1 MNNPKKYQEIYAFID
16 SQNLNLGTSK
26 DIYNGVGQKIYTG
39 WKLDFGKF
47 RIYLKDKFRVNQ
59 AFLFLGY
66 MPEHKKLYSILK
78 YQGYNIIFKPTIKD
92 PNGKAKGN
100 VDAELVLHSA
110 AIEFPNYQKAL
121 VVSSDGDFY
130 CLYDY
135 LEKHNKL
142 ATIILPNR
150 KTASTLLNRFI
161 SYQYELVR
169 DRAKVE
175 KL

>member
-1 MNNPKKYQEIYAFID
+1 MSTQNKYPEIYAFID

-26 DIYNGVGQKIYTG
+26 DIYNAIGQRIYTG
-39 WKLDFGKF
+39 WKLDFS
-47 RIYLKDKFRVNQ
+47 KFRVYLKNKFRVSR

-66 MPEHKKLYSILK
+66 MYEHKKLYSILK
-78 YQGYNIIFKPTIKD
+78 SQGYNIIFKPTVKD

-110 AIEFPNYQKAL
+110 AIEFPNYDKAV
-121 VVSSDGDFY
+121 VVSGDGDFY

-135 LEKHNKL
+135 LERKGKL
-142 ATIILPNR
+142 KSIIIPND
-150 KTASTLLNRFI
+150 KSESTLLKRFGI
-161 SYQYELVR
+161 YKTFVNFDKSML
-169 DRAKVE
+169 